1 MKVSLKS
8 SLLPIFPGADVSGLG
23 SCLPRLGLNA
33 DQLDAVLNRG
43 DTDSAHDA
51 FLALKA
57 SKEMEEANPGI
68 ALGHVKRKTST
79 NISGSKRKLEGE
91 HDHHSEGTSTPGGDK
106 RYKDT
111 RTPGPDTTLNQQ
123 ASTSQMPSQ
132 SMQPPLQPGQ
142 QNIPVNNYDFFF
154 PDLEAMASGRYQ
166 PPPPT
171 APFNPYAYNNNS
183 QPYQPPNPS
192 GPSWAQGQDQQFPY
206 GMGMGF
212 GFGPNSQNQ
221 ANFTGFGLTVPAA
234 PITPSAPASST
245 SASAKPPVATRSSGD
260 VETETEKSK
269 RLKEAVASLTVGDRR
284 ALEGTPMTPDE
295 MAERFRVQ
303 EKLMSSLPENDQNN
317 RMLEAMQVN
326 LASCPLDFESIADR

>member
-1 MKVSLKS
+1 VKVSHRYWVWNE
-8 SLLPIFPGADVSGLG
+8 ADMPGLG

-33 DQLDAVLNRG
+33 TQLDAILNRG

-79 NISGSKRKLEGE
+79 NVSASKRKHEGE

-123 ASTSQMPSQ
+123 ASTSQAMP
-132 SMQPPLQPGQ
+132 PPPPQAQGQ
-142 QNIPVNNYDFFF
+142 GPQIPVNNYDFFF
-154 PDLEAMASGRYQ
+154 PDLEAMANGRHQ
-166 PPPPT
+166 SPQST
-171 APFNPYAYNNNS
+171 APFNPYAYNNPPN
-183 QPYQPPNPS
+183 PYQPPNPS
-192 GPSWAQGQDQQFPY
+192 GPSWAQGPEQQFPY

-221 ANFTGFGLTVPAA
+221 ANFTGFGLTVPAPPVTPTA
-234 PITPSAPASST
+234 PADPSTSSSAPVQT
-245 SASAKPPVATRSSGD
+245 QPQGD
-260 VETETEKSK
+260 VEEETEKSK

-284 ALEGTPMTPDE
+284 ALEGTPMTPNE

-317 RMLEAMQVN
+317 RMLEAMQVS
-326 LASCPLDFESIADR
+326 LSLSRVFVADQ